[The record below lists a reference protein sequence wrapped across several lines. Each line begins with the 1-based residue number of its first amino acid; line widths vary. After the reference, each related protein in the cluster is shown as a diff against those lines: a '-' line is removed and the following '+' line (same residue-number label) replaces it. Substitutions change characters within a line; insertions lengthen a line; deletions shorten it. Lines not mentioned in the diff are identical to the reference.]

1 MVIDLIPNYERDGLM
16 GQDFDEIEL
25 NQANSVIHSFASKI
39 YLEALEPEN
48 DSVGRYD
55 IVIQATDLS
64 GAKVNQTLSLVIA
77 NRNDAPLMD
86 DSGAKESELLVEWL
100 SKQRLEGEHST
111 KTFRLFTD
119 PDLRFDDNLT
129 YQLIPGHEDQETDNW
144 QLPNSIKIQQA
155 EDGSVK
161 LDLISPRGI
170 TAVIEQQFKLQANDR
185 ANLSTASDW
194 FTVAFT
200 PLAEPTQITRGN
212 QEQPLATSEIGKESQ
227 KNATIDL
234 QTVLDINALELAD
247 RQGMKRNSSFLLT
260 SPNRR
265 SL

>member
-1 MVIDLIPNYERDGLM
+1 MVIDLISNYERDGLM

-25 NQANSVIHSFASKI
+25 NQTNSVIHSFASKI

-55 IVIQATDLS
+55 IAIQATDLS
-64 GAKVNQTLSLVIA
+64 GAQVNQTLSLVIA
-77 NRNDAPLMD
+77 NRNDAPIID
-86 DSGAKESELLVEWL
+86 ENGAKESQLLVEWL

-170 TAVIEQQFKLQANDR
+170 TAVIEQQQLR
-185 ANLSTASDW
+185 EHLANLSTASDCSI
-194 FTVAFT
+194 AFT
-200 PLAEPTQITRGN
+200 PLAEPTQIRGN
-212 QEQPLATSEIGKESQ
+212 QEQPLATSEIGKESEEC
-227 KNATIDL
+227 N
-234 QTVLDINALELAD
+234 N
-247 RQGMKRNSSFLLT
+247 
-260 SPNRR
+260 
-265 SL
+265 